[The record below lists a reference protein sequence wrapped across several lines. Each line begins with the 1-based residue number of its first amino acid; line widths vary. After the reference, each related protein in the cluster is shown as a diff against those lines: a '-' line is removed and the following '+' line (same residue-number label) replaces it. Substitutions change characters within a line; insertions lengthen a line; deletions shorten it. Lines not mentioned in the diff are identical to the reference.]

1 MVDREKVRTQLAGI
15 GIGLDMAGY
24 HNDAQCIRDALAL
37 LREQEEERKRI
48 VIWLGKFCAHADQQ
62 YQPRFTDEANI
73 EFFRQKMKQQFGWD
87 VSRDD
92 AERT

>member
-1 MVDREKVRTQLAGI
+1 MPDREVVIK
-15 GIGLDMAGY
+15 GLESVILLGRY
-24 HNDAQCIRDALAL
+24 DAAAKLVARDALAL

-73 EFFRQKMKQQFGWD
+73 EFFRQKMKQQFGWE
-87 VSRDD
+87 VSGDG
-92 AERT
+92 